1 MHASLRPQGDG
12 CRKATHKVDTS
23 FVRLREKPGGKFD
36 SPPGLKLGVVIPK
49 AFGIVIKRWALMPL
63 FLR

>member
-1 MHASLRPQGDG
+1 M
-12 CRKATHKVDTS
+12 
-23 FVRLREKPGGKFD
+23 RLRRKKPGGKLD

-49 AFGIVIKRWALMPL
+49 AFGIVIKRRALMPL